1 MTANT
6 RAALLM
12 MLSMAAFTINDACVK
27 VMGDA
32 LPLFQ
37 IITLRGALACIL
49 IYILA
54 RSMGAIHLRMSGGDW
69 ALVALRCVAE
79 AAATYFFLTALFHLP
94 LANVT
99 AVLQMLPL
107 TVTLGAF
114 LLFGEKVGWR
124 RMAAILCGFL
134 GMILIVRPGPEGFSL
149 HAIYA
154 LAAMVCVTVRDLAT
168 RRMSA
173 NVSSLTVTLIA
184 SLTVFAFAAIGSLG
198 DDWQPITWPLAG
210 LIALAAVLVMGG
222 YLFSILVMRSGEVSF
237 TAPFR
242 YTGLVWALGLGWF
255 VFGDWPDTLTLAGA
269 GIVVA
274 SGLFTLYRERAVVGE
289 DGLAAEATRHP

>member
-69 ALVALRCVAE
+69 SLVALRCVAE

-134 GMILIVRPGPEGFSL
+134 GMVLIVRPGPEGFSL

-198 DDWQPITWPLAG
+198 VDWQPITWPLAG